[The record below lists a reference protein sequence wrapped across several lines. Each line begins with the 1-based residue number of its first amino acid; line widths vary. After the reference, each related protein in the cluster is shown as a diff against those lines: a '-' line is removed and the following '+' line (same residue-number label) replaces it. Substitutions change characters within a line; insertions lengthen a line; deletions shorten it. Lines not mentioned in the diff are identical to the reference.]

1 MTYTIIDPTAADY
14 EQALRNEERKLEQA
28 KQRLLDLE
36 ETAWE
41 LCLRYSNMT
50 QVTLERVRGCS
61 NSARTIEA
69 LRQLAKRINFPEWYK
84 L

>member
-41 LCLRYSNMT
+41 LCLRYSNMP
-50 QVTLERVRGCS
+50 QITLKIVRGCS
-61 NSARTIEA
+61 NSVRTIEA